1 MTTHLT
7 PVPPHIPD
15 DDTDRPRV
23 VINDRDLH
31 ELETEVTK
39 HIRERNHLDG
49 NPLVYIRNGNLVE
62 VDPGRAREAPSVR
75 DMTAS
80 AFRSRVVAMIEAV
93 KVSKDNKGNWSTT
106 SAKPTLDDLSGLYD
120 RAHALG
126 VPLLKQ
132 VTMCPVFD
140 ADGTYHDRP
149 GYIPETSSYY
159 APEAGVYLPPIPET
173 PTGDDIQAALTLL
186 REDLIGDFLFTNP
199 EGDIPAV
206 LGLMLTPMVT
216 ELINGPRPLYA
227 FDAPSAGSGKTKLAR
242 MATGHAIGDA
252 TLPAAPTNADE
263 WAKSLVSQA
272 RKGRAVMIYD
282 NVNDVLD
289 SGTFAGAVT
298 AYPAWEARILGSSNN
313 AELESPAAW
322 VITGNG
328 MAMSAEM
335 ARRSMIIRIEPHPR
349 DFTGWRHKNLDR
361 WATQNRGHIQ
371 AALATLIRAWI
382 VAGMPDGEAVLPS
395 FESWCRV
402 IDGILRNA
410 GVEGLMHGRDEQV
423 DEVDEETAEWA
434 QFARAF
440 LTLDEIGK
448 IKDEGASASEL
459 IKALRE
465 EHGSSIAELPLGIDH
480 FTTAGSLG
488 KRLSG
493 KRGAVIGTTE
503 EGQNLKLVR
512 KKDRRDI
519 SRYRVIVVGA

>member
-1 MTTHLT
+1 MTHLT
-7 PVPPHIPD
+7 PVPTPKPD
-15 DDTDRPRV
+15 ETDRPRV
-23 VINDRDLH
+23 VISDRDLH
-31 ELETEVTK
+31 ELEVELTK
-39 HIRERNHLDG
+39 HIRERNDCNG
-49 NPLVYIRNGNLVE
+49 DPYVYIRNGKLVE
-62 VDPGRAREAPSVR
+62 VDVGRDGEAPSIR

-80 AFRSRVVAMIEAV
+80 AFRSRVVAMVETVKLDAKKGYAV
-93 KVSKDNKGNWSTT
+93 MA
-106 SAKPTLDDLSGLYD
+106 AKPSLDDLSGLYD

-126 VPLLKQ
+126 VPRLKQ
-132 VTMCPVFD
+132 VTMCPTFD
-140 ADGTYHDRP
+140 SDGEYHDRP
-149 GYIPETSSYY
+149 GYIPQTSTYY
-159 APEAGVYLPPIPET
+159 APEAGLYLPPVPEN
-173 PTGDDIQAALTLL
+173 PTDDDVQAALQLL
-186 REDLIGDFLFTNP
+186 RDDLIGDFLFTNP

-282 NVNDVLD
+282 NVNDVVD

-298 AYPAWEARILGSSNN
+298 AYPAWEARILGVSEN

-335 ARRSMIIRIEPHPR
+335 SRRSMIIRIEPHPR
-349 DFTGWRHKNLDR
+349 DFTGWRHKDLDR
-361 WATQNRGHIQ
+361 WATQNRGNIQ
-371 AALATLIRAWI
+371 AALATLVQAWI
-382 VAGMPDGEAVLPS
+382 AAGMPDGQAVLPS
-395 FESWCRV
+395 FEAWCRV

-410 GVEGLMHGRDEQV
+410 GVEGLMHGRDEQL
-423 DEVDEETAEWA
+423 DEVDEESAQWA

-440 LTLDEIGK
+440 LVLDDIGK
-448 IKDEGASASEL
+448 IKAEGATASEL

-480 FTTAGSLG
+480 FTSSGSLG
-488 KRLSG
+488 KRLGG
-493 KRGAVIGTTE
+493 KRGAVIGTNDE
-503 EGQNLKLVR
+503 DQALKLMR
-512 KKDRRDI
+512 KKDRTGI
-519 SRYRVIVVGA
+519 WRYRVVSVTAS